1 MESLRQ
7 SLNRLGLFFRGLAPW
22 QRWSLVGA
30 AVLVSAALLLLVL
43 WSGRTTYEPLFANLD
58 VDDQAAIV
66 ATLREQK
73 IPYRLDPAANAILLP
88 RDLVYETRLS
98 LAQGGLPKG
107 GGVGYELFD
116 QAKMG
121 MSDFHQRVTWLRALE
136 GELGRTI
143 QQLDAVEFARV
154 SIVVPQQQL
163 FLEQQEPSTASVL
176 LRLASGK
183 KLGPEQV
190 KAVVH
195 LVARSV
201 EGLQPDN
208 VTVVDTAG
216 SVLSDMI
223 GDENLLYGTG
233 PGGQGVSSVQRE
245 LERQQELEFE
255 RKVRQ
260 MLERVFGPGKA
271 VVRVRVELDFDKR
284 RSSQKEFIPGETGK
298 GVVRSQQNME
308 ESYKGPGG
316 VPGAPPGTTTN
327 IPGYVV
333 SAQGQGNSEYNK
345 GETVTNYDITTRES
359 EQVGTPGTVRR
370 VSASVLVDGDLKPEQ
385 VDGLKDAVA
394 AAIGLDPQRGD
405 RLVIQ
410 PMQFSTSFVD
420 GMLAQL
426 QAEQRQQLILTLLTL
441 AMLLLAL
448 ALLGVWWM
456 RRRKRLAKIS
466 SQMEGEKM
474 PSLKELME
482 HPELVGGQSEV
493 VVLEEQLR
501 IYAMKNPE
509 DVASVV
515 KNWLSED

>member
-1 MESLRQ
+1 MENLRQ

-30 AVLVSAALLLLVL
+30 AVLVGAALLLVVL

-88 RDLVYETRLS
+88 REQVYETRLS
-98 LAQGGLPKG
+98 LAQEGLPKG

-121 MSDFHQRVTWLRALE
+121 MSDFQQRVTWLRALE

-143 QQLDAVEFARV
+143 QQLDSVEFARV
-154 SIVVPQQQL
+154 SIVIPQDQL

-208 VTVVDTAG
+208 VTVVDTGGA
-216 SVLSDMI
+216 VLSDML
-223 GDENLLYGTG
+223 GDENILYGTG

-245 LERQQELEFE
+245 LERQQEMEFE

-284 RSSQKEFIPGETGK
+284 RSAQKEFIPGDTGK

-308 ESYKGPGG
+308 ENYKGPGG

-359 EQVGTPGTVRR
+359 EQV
-370 VSASVLVDGDLKPEQ
+370 
-385 VDGLKDAVA
+385 DGLKDAVA
-394 AAIGLDPQRGD
+394 AAIGLDTQRGD

-426 QAEQRQQLILTLLTL
+426 QAEQRQQLLLTLLAL
-441 AMLLLAL
+441 ALLLLAL
-448 ALLGVWWM
+448 ALFGVWWM
-456 RRRKRLAKIS
+456 RRRKRLAKMAQ
-466 SQMEGEKM
+466 QMEGEKM
-474 PSLKELME
+474 PSLKEIME

-509 DVASVV
+509 DVAAVL